1 MVENNVKENLLDDE
15 EEIYVNLND
24 LVNLRES
31 AELKEAADAFER
43 YLEDY
48 ALATGMPQSV
58 LSDICH
64 LSVQAAH
71 RGMEFCFMKGFELGC
86 RVMRSALEGELEAD
100 DCAETDEDYGLEGCA
115 AMEEDCL
122 TDDMDDEW
130 IF

>member
-1 MVENNVKENLLDDE
+1 MGLS
-15 EEIYVNLND
+15 D

-31 AELKEAADAFER
+31 AELREAANAFES
-43 YLEDY
+43 YLVNY
-48 ALATGMPQSV
+48 AQVAHMPQSV
-58 LSDICH
+58 LSDICR
-64 LSVQAAH
+64 LSVEAAH

-122 TDDMDDEW
+122 ADNLDDEW

>member
-1 MVENNVKENLLDDE
+1 MVKNNVKENLFDDE

-71 RGMEFCFMKGFELGC
+71 RGMEFCFMKGFEMGA
-86 RVMRSALEGELEAD
+86 RVMKSATGRGD
-100 DCAETDEDYGLEGCA
+100 DGGVKQ
-115 AMEEDCL
+115 
-122 TDDMDDEW
+122 
-130 IF
+130 

>member
-1 MVENNVKENLLDDE
+1 MVENNVKENLFDDE
-15 EEIYVNLND
+15 EGIYVNLND

-31 AELKEAADAFER
+31 AELKEAADAFEH

-48 ALATGMPQSV
+48 ARVTHMPQSV
-58 LSDICH
+58 LSDICR
-64 LSVQAAH
+64 LSVEAAH

-100 DCAETDEDYGLEGCA
+100 DYAETDEDYGLEGCA

-122 TDDMDDEW
+122 ADDLDDEW

>member
-15 EEIYVNLND
+15 EELYVNLND
-24 LVNLRES
+24 LVDLRES
-31 AELKEAADAFER
+31 AELKEAAFER

-71 RGMEFCFMKGFELGC
+71 RGMEFCFMKGFELGA
-86 RVMRSALEGELEAD
+86 RVMRSALEEEM
-100 DCAETDEDYGLEGCA
+100 
-115 AMEEDCL
+115 MEV
-122 TDDMDDEW
+122 
-130 IF
+130 